1 MSFTGDPVV
10 VISDPGDIEI
20 LNYVDTGVGT
30 TAQAVVQRFD
40 RETYSAATMYIKFV
54 PGAGAGSF
62 TLTWGESN
70 DTGAI
75 ASADYV
81 DKTTERF
88 GGAITGSTATSYL
101 YSIDLQ
107 EVSVAKYV
115 EITPTVT
122 NASDNS
128 DITIIVRLRR

>member
-1 MSFTGDPVV
+1 MSFTGTT
-10 VISDPGDIEI
+10 VIVQSDPGDIEI
-20 LNYVDTGVGT
+20 INYVDTGLGT
-30 TAQAVVQRFD
+30 TSQADVQRFD
-40 RETYSAATMYIKFV
+40 RETYTSATIHIKFT
-54 PGAGAGSF
+54 AGTGGTFA
-62 TLTWGESN
+62 LTWGESN

-88 GGAITGSTATSYL
+88 GGAITAAGL

-122 NASDNS
+122 NASNDS
-128 DITIIVRLRR
+128 AMTIIIRLRR